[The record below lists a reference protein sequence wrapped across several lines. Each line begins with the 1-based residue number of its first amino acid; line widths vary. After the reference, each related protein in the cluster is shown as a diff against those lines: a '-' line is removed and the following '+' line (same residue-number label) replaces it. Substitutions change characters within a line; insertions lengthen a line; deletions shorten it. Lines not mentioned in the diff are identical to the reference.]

1 MQRSDLV
8 TAILSDGHRA
18 DYAAFTDRFI
28 QEAESLLLSKLEAY
42 NLETILDDSVRV
54 TVGLGLYNIPV
65 HVARIRTVIP
75 IATPGIPLDQTDES
89 TVAHYSSASCTTL
102 FVQRPTT
109 IVMAGVPGVGTTFFM
124 QYFGLPAPLVATTD
138 TNTLLNDYFIL
149 YKELALISLFKR
161 AQNLDM
167 AQAMLQ
173 SSMSL
178 IAEINRKMKK
188 LIGGSRSSNAYNVD
202 FRSSY

>member
-8 TAILSDGHRA
+8 TRILSDGHRA
-18 DYAAFTDRFI
+18 DYAPFVSQFI

-42 NLETILDDSVRV
+42 NLETQLTDSVRV
-54 TVGLGLYNIPV
+54 TPGLGLYTLPN
-65 HVARIRTVIP
+65 HVTRIRTIIP
-75 IATPGIPLDQTDES
+75 NAIPGIPLDQTDES
-89 TVAHYSSASCTTL
+89 TVALYSSASTTTV

-109 IVMAGVPGVGTTFFM
+109 IVMAGVPGVGATFFM
-124 QYFGLPAPLVATTD
+124 QYFGLPTPLVADTD
-138 TNTLLNDYFIL
+138 TNTLLNDYSVL
-149 YKELALISLFKR
+149 YKELALIFLFKR

-167 AQAMLQ
+167 AQTMLQ

-188 LIGGSRSSNAYNVD
+188 LIGGSRSSNAYNTD